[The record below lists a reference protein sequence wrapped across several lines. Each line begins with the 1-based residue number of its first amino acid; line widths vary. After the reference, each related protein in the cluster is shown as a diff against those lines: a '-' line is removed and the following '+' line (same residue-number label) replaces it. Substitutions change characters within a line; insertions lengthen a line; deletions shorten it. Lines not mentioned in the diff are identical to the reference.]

1 MRDGCAI
8 VLRSATDCK
17 PPCEG
22 CCWRADKF
30 FSSEPTL
37 FFMTDT
43 DETLPDSPQEKMD
56 RGRRKFLL
64 LAPLGVSAGIMLTL
78 ITAAARFLRPQ
89 VTSAAG
95 AASGQWL
102 PVAQVAELTGTE
114 PLARTVSVQQ
124 ELGWTQVNEE
134 HPVIVLPREQR
145 VLSAV
150 CPHEGCTV
158 VWRAEEKDFQCPCH
172 DSHFNAAGAR
182 TSGPAARG
190 LDQLPT
196 QVENGV
202 LKVRWSA
209 TTEPNQTVNG

>member
-1 MRDGCAI
+1 MADRDE
-8 VLRSATDCK
+8 LRH
-17 PPCEG
+17 
-22 CCWRADKF
+22 DKAH
-30 FSSEPTL
+30 
-37 FFMTDT
+37 
-43 DETLPDSPQEKMD
+43 DETD
-56 RGRRKFLL
+56 RARRKFLL
-64 LAPLGVSAGIMLTL
+64 LAPLGVGAGIMLTL

-89 VTSAAG
+89 VTSATG
-95 AASGQWL
+95 ATTNQWL
-102 PVAQVAELTGTE
+102 PVAPLAELTGTE

-124 ELGWTQVNEE
+124 ELGWTQVREE

-150 CPHEGCTV
+150 CPHEGCAVT
-158 VWRAEEKDFQCPCH
+158 WRADAQEFLCPCH
-172 DSHFNAAGAR
+172 DSHFNSAGAR

-202 LKVRWSA
+202 LKVRWPA

>member
-1 MRDGCAI
+1 LLCCVARQIANRDAKVKTHAPL
-8 VLRSATDCK
+8 VLRFRK
-17 PPCEG
+17 
-22 CCWRADKF
+22 RVQ
-30 FSSEPTL
+30 
-37 FFMTDT
+37 FMTTANDDT
-43 DETLPDSPQEKMD
+43 QRDNTHDRTD

-64 LAPLGVSAGIMLTL
+64 LAPLGVGASVVLTM
-78 ITAAARFLRPQ
+78 ISAAARFLRPQ
-89 VTSAAG
+89 TSG
-95 AASGQWL
+95 AATGQWL
-102 PVAQVAELTGTE
+102 PVASVAELTGTE

-134 HPVIVLPREQR
+134 HPVIVLPRKQR